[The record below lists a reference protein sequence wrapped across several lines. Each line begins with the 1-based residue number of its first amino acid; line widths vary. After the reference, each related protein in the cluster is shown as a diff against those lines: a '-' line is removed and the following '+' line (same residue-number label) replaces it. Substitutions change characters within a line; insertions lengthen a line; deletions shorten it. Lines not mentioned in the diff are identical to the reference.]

1 MQPQK
6 ARFKGLEDIVDIHL
20 NKKDNGDEV
29 KLFDHNDYDCLTL
42 DFFKRLSFQF

>member
-20 NKKDNGDEV
+20 NKKDGGDEV
-29 KLFDHNDYDCLTL
+29 KFEFSILKISQN
-42 DFFKRLSFQF
+42 